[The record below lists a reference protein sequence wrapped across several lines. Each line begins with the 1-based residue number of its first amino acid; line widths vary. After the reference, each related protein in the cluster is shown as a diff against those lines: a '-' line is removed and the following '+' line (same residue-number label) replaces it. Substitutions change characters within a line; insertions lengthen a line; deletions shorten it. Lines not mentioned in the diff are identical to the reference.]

1 MFTHNYVFFSQSSSY
16 PLLRDLKLLRL
27 PDILETE
34 VVKYFVKFYRN
45 VLPEL
50 VRSQFNLADEVHTND
65 ILKYSLIY
73 IPEMSTT

>member
-1 MFTHNYVFFSQSSSY
+1 MFTHNYIFFSQSSSY
-16 PLLRDLKLLRL
+16 PSLRDLKLLKF

-34 VVKYFVKFYRN
+34 VVKYFVKFSRN

-50 VRSQFNLADEVHTND
+50 VRSQFNLADEVHTHD

-73 IPEMSTT
+73 ILEMSTT